1 MSVVLI
7 GPEVIYL
14 LIIIFGF
21 ASLLSRDN
29 FYSALYMCLTM
40 IFVASLYSYYNV
52 HSAFALITLTFIGAL
67 GAVTIVLAYSYREQK
82 AIEYR
87 LRWLFFALVVMSFVA
102 VFTPITTLSP
112 RDYVIALTNFE
123 PIFMLFALSLLT
135 MVVLIEAWR
144 CKS

>member
-1 MSVVLI
+1 MQIVLQI
-7 GPEVIYL
+7 LIVIL
-14 LIIIFGF
+14 GF

-40 IFVASLYSYYNV
+40 IFVAGLYAYYGV

-67 GAVTIVLAYSYREQK
+67 GAVTLVLAYSYREQK
-82 AIEYR
+82 AIEYK
-87 LRWLFFALVVMSFVA
+87 LRWFFFALITISLLTIL
-102 VFTPITTLSP
+102 TPITAINPKDYITTL
-112 RDYVIALTNFE
+112 INFE
-123 PIFMLFALSLLT
+123 PIFMLFTLPLLT